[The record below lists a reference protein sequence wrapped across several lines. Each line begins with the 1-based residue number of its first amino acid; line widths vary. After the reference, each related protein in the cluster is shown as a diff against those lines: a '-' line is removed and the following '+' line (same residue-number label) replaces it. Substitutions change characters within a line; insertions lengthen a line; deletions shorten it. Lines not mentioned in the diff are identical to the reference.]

1 MQNTGMKFDLLLA
14 SRGKL
19 TAMLLILAAGSLNAQ
34 WKVVSQT
41 KPLPLGSGAWE
52 VVKKVRSGGSEADL
66 NLVFFDTDRCVLR
79 VLDQTPKSRSALDRR
94 MSGTRAVAG
103 CNGGYFT
110 PDFRPLGL
118 MISESKRTGVY
129 EKSPLLTAVLM
140 VRKGR
145 PLLMWRDEFANSKG
159 VSDLLQCG
167 PRLVNG
173 GKVVSGFKD
182 SRARA
187 RSFVLTDTAGHWAI
201 GNCRY
206 STLRELSEMLSTPQ
220 VISEMKVARAANL
233 DGGNSSGL
241 WWRDTSGTEH
251 YDRESATVRNFLA
264 VLPR

>member
-1 MQNTGMKFDLLLA
+1 MKKKMTPKLLA
-14 SRGKL
+14 GFLCLVVGPLS
-19 TAMLLILAAGSLNAQ
+19 AQ
-34 WKVVSQT
+34 WTVVSQT

-52 VVKKVRSGGSEADL
+52 VVKKVRRASSEADL
-66 NLVFFDTDRCVLR
+66 NLAFFDTGRCVLR
-79 VLDQTPKSRSALDRR
+79 VLDQAPKGRSALDRR

-118 MISESKRTGVY
+118 MISDSKRTGVY

-145 PLLMWRDEFANSKG
+145 PSLVWRDEFTDSKG

-167 PRLVNG
+167 PRLVLG

-187 RSFVLTDTAGHWAI
+187 RTFVLTDTAGHWAI

-206 STLRELSEMLSTPQ
+206 ATLRELSEILSTPG
-220 VISEMKVARAANL
+220 VITEMKVARAANL
-233 DGGNSSGL
+233 DGGSSSGL
-241 WWRDTSGTEH
+241 WWRDTNGTEH